1 MKSVFGCKK
10 VWMKRRAARCAN
22 RRRRGCAMGIVLS
35 AALVFEMLS
44 AGGVTAHALE
54 NHSDL

>member
-10 VWMKRRAARCAN
+10 VWMKRRAARGAN
-22 RRRRGCAMGIVLS
+22 RRRTGCAMGIFLS

-54 NHSDL
+54 D